1 MPAQTT
7 DLFPLQD
14 LEDSSRTGD
23 LADSDLKA
31 LHTVAD
37 WIKTSAAL
45 DPCVPLRRRAW
56 NARHFGS
63 PRSRSPAVV
72 ISDWMFFLEN
82 DDWLSVWAG
91 RFGGVRPSRPSLRNY
106 AALTGG

>member
-14 LEDSSRTGD
+14 LEDSSRTGN

-37 WIKTSAAL
+37 WIKTFVGKAQQ
-45 DPCVPLRRRAW
+45 
-56 NARHFGS
+56 
-63 PRSRSPAVV
+63 RSRPRWTRLSLTAEG
-72 ISDWMFFLEN
+72 LERKTL
-82 DDWLSVWAG
+82 WLAPEPIAGVWAG
-91 RFGGVRPSRPSLRNY
+91 RFGESAVPALAGELRRTNWRLIE
-106 AALTGG
+106 A